1 MEPMKSLRIRVDFD
15 SMNIIELAPEVCSN
29 KFKTRIMIDQTR
41 LRKSVLDELIFYECT
56 IFAKNSNKVDPF
68 IQIE

>member
-1 MEPMKSLRIRVDFD
+1 MEPMKSLRKRVDFD
-15 SMNIIELAPEVCSN
+15 SMNIIDLASEVCSN
-29 KFKTRIMIDQTR
+29 KLKTKIMIDQTR
-41 LRKSVLDELIFYECT
+41 LRKSVLDELIFNERT